1 MPFDFFQNAMYL
13 AMLEEAESGKA
24 GTQPVK
30 EYSSNR
36 PKKSECFAS
45 AFLFSDFFG
54 MFPCLK
60 KSRGSGQSPVF
71 ITAINF
77 VIFEKLLSRDFTSL
91 TFVSLIISIYI
102 DSNKEYIPACKEN
115 YGASGGMWQDV
126 LMPLYMPSIEPG
138 IYAHLDKSN
147 KWRPRGIFQCPGSLG
162 SDDGRTLWAD
172 YGINCTDKAFGSYAS
187 SHEETGPVMKMSK
200 IRKPSQRAAVFDLF
214 RSGGAPFAYNK
225 DSMGNNR
232 RHMGSSGF
240 NTMYADGHVVAAR
253 APAIPKEPDDTRPEA
268 YYWGSRGEK

>member
-1 MPFDFFQNAMYL
+1 MSFGLMPFDFFQNAMYL

-91 TFVSLIISIYI
+91 TFVSLIISILPQRI
-102 DSNKEYIPACKEN
+102 GKIS
-115 YGASGGMWQDV
+115 
-126 LMPLYMPSIEPG
+126 LLY
-138 IYAHLDKSN
+138 L
-147 KWRPRGIFQCPGSLG
+147 
-162 SDDGRTLWAD
+162 
-172 YGINCTDKAFGSYAS
+172 
-187 SHEETGPVMKMSK
+187 
-200 IRKPSQRAAVFDLF
+200 RKPRRRASPVNLLIYWLSIPFPSLF
-214 RSGGAPFAYNK
+214 VTLILQEWISRIL
-225 DSMGNNR
+225 SMNC
-232 RHMGSSGF
+232 
-240 NTMYADGHVVAAR
+240 
-253 APAIPKEPDDTRPEA
+253 E
-268 YYWGSRGEK
+268 RGTLLYC

>member
-1 MPFDFFQNAMYL
+1 MTKLDHVATEGKPFSFGLLPFDFFQNAMYL
-13 AMLEEAESGKA
+13 AMLEEAESGNA

-91 TFVSLIISIYI
+91 TFVSLIISIQTM
-102 DSNKEYIPACKEN
+102 DAAGKKERIFLAAWKE
-115 YGASGGMWQDV
+115 
-126 LMPLYMPSIEPG
+126 
-138 IYAHLDKSN
+138 
-147 KWRPRGIFQCPGSLG
+147 F
-162 SDDGRTLWAD
+162 
-172 YGINCTDKAFGSYAS
+172 YAS
-187 SHEETGPVMKMSK
+187 ANRENNPEICEKKYEG
-200 IRKPSQRAAVFDLF
+200 RAL
-214 RSGGAPFAYNK
+214 R
-225 DSMGNNR
+225 
-232 RHMGSSGF
+232 
-240 NTMYADGHVVAAR
+240 
-253 APAIPKEPDDTRPEA
+253 TRI
-268 YYWGSRGEK
+268 

>member
-1 MPFDFFQNAMYL
+1 MSFGLMPFDFFQNAMYL

-91 TFVSLIISIYI
+91 TFVSLIISILTPVAIKAAEVATPYVLRGLQ
-102 DSNKEYIPACKEN
+102 C
-115 YGASGGMWQDV
+115 GGLHMIKMGTRIVDIFR
-126 LMPLYMPSIEPG
+126 LPLG
-138 IYAHLDKSN
+138 ILQ
-147 KWRPRGIFQCPGSLG
+147 I
-162 SDDGRTLWAD
+162 TL
-172 YGINCTDKAFGSYAS
+172 
-187 SHEETGPVMKMSK
+187 
-200 IRKPSQRAAVFDLF
+200 
-214 RSGGAPFAYNK
+214 GAPFNLFS
-225 DSMGNNR
+225 DGIRNSMLG
-232 RHMGSSGF
+232 
-240 NTMYADGHVVAAR
+240 VL
-253 APAIPKEPDDTRPEA
+253 APLNLLVDTLLLPLA
-268 YYWGSRGEK
+268 FCGVTTNPG

>member
-1 MPFDFFQNAMYL
+1 MSFGLMPFDFFQNAMYL
-13 AMLEEAESGKA
+13 AMLEEAESGNA

-91 TFVSLIISIYI
+91 TFVSLIISIQA
-102 DSNKEYIPACKEN
+102 DFSNPDPAYFQKIIILLRLCLIRIPF
-115 YGASGGMWQDV
+115 V
-126 LMPLYMPSIEPG
+126 IPLR
-138 IYAHLDKSN
+138 LD
-147 KWRPRGIFQCPGSLG
+147 PRQYRIKFPRFQL
-162 SDDGRTLWAD
+162 DFTL
-172 YGINCTDKAFGSYAS
+172 
-187 SHEETGPVMKMSK
+187 
-200 IRKPSQRAAVFDLF
+200 R
-214 RSGGAPFAYNK
+214 
-225 DSMGNNR
+225 
-232 RHMGSSGF
+232 
-240 NTMYADGHVVAAR
+240 
-253 APAIPKEPDDTRPEA
+253 
-268 YYWGSRGEK
+268 

>member
-1 MPFDFFQNAMYL
+1 MSFGLMPFDFFQNAMYL

-91 TFVSLIISIYI
+91 TFVSLIISIRFF
-102 DSNKEYIPACKEN
+102 SATFC
-115 YGASGGMWQDV
+115 
-126 LMPLYMPSIEPG
+126 SI
-138 IYAHLDKSN
+138 
-147 KWRPRGIFQCPGSLG
+147 
-162 SDDGRTLWAD
+162 
-172 YGINCTDKAFGSYAS
+172 
-187 SHEETGPVMKMSK
+187 M
-200 IRKPSQRAAVFDLF
+200 
-214 RSGGAPFAYNK
+214 
-225 DSMGNNR
+225 
-232 RHMGSSGF
+232 
-240 NTMYADGHVVAAR
+240 
-253 APAIPKEPDDTRPEA
+253 
-268 YYWGSRGEK
+268 

>member
-1 MPFDFFQNAMYL
+1 MSFGLMPFDFFQNAMYL

-91 TFVSLIISIYI
+91 TFVSLIISILSATPTI
-102 DSNKEYIPACKEN
+102 
-115 YGASGGMWQDV
+115 SGGRDV
-126 LMPLYMPSIEPG
+126 SFERRKFRQKQPQTISNQSESNHHETK
-138 IYAHLDKSN
+138 IYCCQH
-147 KWRPRGIFQCPGSLG
+147 I
-162 SDDGRTLWAD
+162 
-172 YGINCTDKAFGSYAS
+172 
-187 SHEETGPVMKMSK
+187 
-200 IRKPSQRAAVFDLF
+200 F
-214 RSGGAPFAYNK
+214 RSGP
-225 DSMGNNR
+225 SSVR
-232 RHMGSSGF
+232 REQSL
-240 NTMYADGHVVAAR
+240 
-253 APAIPKEPDDTRPEA
+253 
-268 YYWGSRGEK
+268 